1 MVEPHAV
8 LEVAD
13 GVLDLGVA
21 TMVSFQFQ
29 GVARTVGDEGV
40 IAVFGKQGQLGAT
53 LCPHPGRA

>member
-21 TMVSFQFQ
+21 AMVGLELQS
-29 GVARTVGDEGV
+29 VAVPVGDEGA
-40 IAVFGKQGQLGAT
+40 IAVGGEQRQLGT
-53 LCPHPGRA
+53 GRGFDSAA